1 MADLINLLAQWI
13 HAILPA
19 FVRLPSLTFAL
30 PHVAYWGGIIVFP
43 LIAMYLVRRE
53 MAHGAIPGK
62 VALPMA
68 YMLWLVG
75 GIVGLHRFYL
85 RAPRLAFAYIVPFVG
100 ILYGNEQIWT
110 AREGTSSARHNLS
123 GAEFDIER
131 FGKAVEK
138 GLEGAT
144 EKLAKAEQ
152 ALGPAQM
159 KLAETNQ
166 ILDQW
171 QAFVGGM
178 GLVIFVLLVI
188 DAVLLPRLY
197 RRCLDIEAREPSDQK
212 VSDLE
217 PPTVTAPRRDIHNPV
232 VDFIDWINGW
242 VGEFIAY
249 WSVMAVFVYFYEVLA
264 RYVFNSPTNWAHE
277 GMFLMFGMQYLLAGG
292 YAARE
297 DAHVRVDII
306 YEQLSER
313 AKAITDIVTS
323 IFFFIFT
330 VTLLVTGTI
339 FVLDAISVWEVSFTE
354 WSIQYWPVKISITI
368 GALLIIL
375 QGVAKLIRDVIY
387 FRRLGA

>member
-354 WSIQYWPVKISITI
+354 WSIQYWPVKCSITI
-368 GALLIIL
+368 GALLIVL
-375 QGVAKLIRDVIY
+375 QGIAKLIRDIIY
-387 FRRLGA
+387 FRQLGS

>member
-1 MADLINLLAQWI
+1 
-13 HAILPA
+13 
-19 FVRLPSLTFAL
+19 
-30 PHVAYWGGIIVFP
+30 
-43 LIAMYLVRRE
+43 
-53 MAHGAIPGK
+53 
-62 VALPMA
+62 
-68 YMLWLVG
+68 
-75 GIVGLHRFYL
+75 
-85 RAPRLAFAYIVPFVG
+85 
-100 ILYGNEQIWT
+100 
-110 AREGTSSARHNLS
+110 
-123 GAEFDIER
+123 
-131 FGKAVEK
+131 
-138 GLEGAT
+138 
-144 EKLAKAEQ
+144 
-152 ALGPAQM
+152 
-159 KLAETNQ
+159 
-166 ILDQW
+166 
-171 QAFVGGM
+171 
-178 GLVIFVLLVI
+178 
-188 DAVLLPRLY
+188 
-197 RRCLDIEAREPSDQK
+197 
-212 VSDLE
+212 
-217 PPTVTAPRRDIHNPV
+217 
-232 VDFIDWINGW
+232 
-242 VGEFIAY
+242 
-249 WSVMAVFVYFYEVLA
+249 MAVFVYFYEVLA

>member
-13 HAILPA
+13 HAALPA
-19 FVRLPSLTFAL
+19 FVRLPSMTFAL

-53 MAHGAIPGK
+53 MAHGSIPGK
-62 VALPMA
+62 AALPVA
-68 YMLWLVG
+68 YLLWLIG
-75 GIVGLHRFYL
+75 GFVGLHRFYL
-85 RAPRLAFAYIVPFVG
+85 RAPRLGFAYIVPFIG
-100 ILYGNEQIWT
+100 ILYGNKQIWT
-110 AREGTSSARHNLS
+110 AREGLSSARHNLS
-123 GAEFDIER
+123 GAKFDVER
-131 FGKAVEK
+131 FQKTVEK

-144 EKLAKAEQ
+144 EKLAQAEQ

-159 KLAETNQ
+159 KLAEATQ
-166 ILDQW
+166 IFDQW
-171 QAFVGGM
+171 QAFTGGM
-178 GLVIFVLLVI
+178 GLVIFVLLLM
-188 DAVLLPRLY
+188 DMVLLPRLY
-197 RRCLDIEAREPSDQK
+197 RRCVDIEAREPSRK
-212 VSDLE
+212 EIIDLE
-217 PPTVTAPRRDIHNPV
+217 PPAVKGPRQDIRNPV
-232 VDFIDWINGW
+232 ADFIDWINGW

-249 WSVMAVFVYFYEVLA
+249 WSVIAVFVYFYEVLA

-306 YEQLSER
+306 YERLSER
-313 AKAITDIVTS
+313 AKAMTDIVTS

-354 WSIQYWPVKISITI
+354 WSIQYWPVKCSITI

-375 QGVAKLIRDVIY
+375 QGIAKLIRDVIY
-387 FRRLGA
+387 FRQLGA

>member
-306 YEQLSER
+306 YERLSER
-313 AKAITDIVTS
+313 AKAMTDIVTS

-354 WSIQYWPVKISITI
+354 WSIQYWPVKCSITI

-387 FRRLGA
+387 FRQLGA

>member
-123 GAEFDIER
+123 GAEFDIKR

-159 KLAETNQ
+159 KLAEANQ

-354 WSIQYWPVKISITI
+354 WSIQYWPVKFSITI

>member
-1 MADLINLLAQWI
+1 MADLINLFAQWI
-13 HAILPA
+13 HAILPG

-30 PHVAYWGGIIVFP
+30 PHAAYWGGIIGFP

-53 MAHGAIPGK
+53 MAHGSIPGK
-62 VALPMA
+62 ATLPMA
-68 YMLWLVG
+68 CMFWLVG
-75 GIVGLHRFYL
+75 GFVGLHRMYL
-85 RAPRLAFAYIVPFVG
+85 RAPRLVFAYIVPFIG
-100 ILYGNEQIWT
+100 ILYGNKQIWT
-110 AREGTSSARHNLS
+110 ALEGLSSARHNLS
-123 GAEFDIER
+123 GAKFDVER

-138 GLEGAT
+138 GVEGAA

-152 ALGPAQM
+152 SLAPFQA
-159 KLAETNQ
+159 KLAEATLN
-166 ILDQW
+166 LEQW
-171 QAFVGGM
+171 QVFAGGM
-178 GLVIFVLLVI
+178 GLVIFVLLVV

-197 RRCLDIEAREPSDQK
+197 RRCVDIEAKEPAHQGVTDR
-212 VSDLE
+212 E
-217 PPTVTAPRRDIHNPV
+217 PPTVRPSPKDIHNPV

-242 VGEFIAY
+242 VGEFICY
-249 WSVMAVFVYFYEVLA
+249 WSVIAVFVYFYEVLA

-313 AKAITDIVTS
+313 ARAITDMVTS

-354 WSIQYWPVKISITI
+354 WSIQYWPVKCSITI
-368 GALLIIL
+368 GAVLIIL
-375 QGVAKLIRDVIY
+375 QGAAKLIRDVIY

>member
-354 WSIQYWPVKISITI
+354 WSIQYWPVKCSITI

-375 QGVAKLIRDVIY
+375 QGIAKLIRDVIY
-387 FRRLGA
+387 FRQLGA

>member
-53 MAHGAIPGK
+53 MAQGTIPGK

-123 GAEFDIER
+123 GAEFDIQR
-131 FGKAVEK
+131 LGKAVEK

-313 AKAITDIVTS
+313 AKAVTDIVTS

-330 VTLLVTGTI
+330 GTLLVTGTI

-354 WSIQYWPVKISITI
+354 WSIQYWPVKCSITI

>member
-53 MAHGAIPGK
+53 IAHSAIPGK

-68 YMLWLVG
+68 YLLWLVG
-75 GIVGLHRFYL
+75 GFVGLHRFYL
-85 RAPRLAFAYIVPFVG
+85 RAPRLVFAYIIPFIG
-100 ILYGNEQIWT
+100 ILYGNGQTWT
-110 AREGTSSARHNLS
+110 AREGLSNARHNLS
-123 GAEFDIER
+123 GANFDIKR

-138 GLEGAT
+138 GLEGAA

-152 ALGPAQM
+152 S
-159 KLAETNQ
+159 LAPFQAKMAEATLN
-166 ILDQW
+166 LDQW

-178 GLVIFVLLVI
+178 GLVIFVLLMI

-212 VSDLE
+212 FTGLE
-217 PPTVTAPRRDIHNPV
+217 LPTGKAPRRDIHNPV
-232 VDFIDWINGW
+232 VDVIDWINGW

-249 WSVMAVFVYFYEVLA
+249 WSVIAVFVYFYEVLA

-306 YEQLSER
+306 YEQLGER

-354 WSIQYWPVKISITI
+354 WSIQYWPVKCSITI

>member
-1 MADLINLLAQWI
+1 MADLIDLLAQWM

-53 MAHGAIPGK
+53 LAHGSIPGK

-68 YMLWLVG
+68 YLFWLIG
-75 GIVGLHRFYL
+75 GFVGLHRFYL
-85 RAPRLAFAYIVPFVG
+85 RAPRLGFFYTIPFVG
-100 ILYGNEQIWT
+100 ILFGNKQTWT
-110 AREGTSSARHNLS
+110 AREGLSTARYNLT
-123 GAEFDIER
+123 GAKFDAER
-131 FGKAVEK
+131 FQKAVEK
-138 GLEGAT
+138 GLDGAT
-144 EKLAKAEQ
+144 EKLAQAEQ

-159 KLAETNQ
+159 KFAEATQ

-171 QAFVGGM
+171 QAFSGGM
-178 GLVIFVLLVI
+178 GLVILVLLVI
-188 DAVLLPRLY
+188 DAVLLPRLHK
-197 RRCLDIEAREPSDQK
+197 RCLEIEARAPSHQI
-212 VSDLE
+212 VADLE
-217 PPTVTAPRRDIHNPV
+217 PPRVKALRRDIRNPV
-232 VDFIDWINGW
+232 ADFADWINGW

-249 WSVMAVFVYFYEVLA
+249 WSVLAVFVYFYEVLA

-277 GMFLMFGMQYLLAGG
+277 SMFLMFGMQYLLAGG

-297 DAHVRVDII
+297 DSHVRVDVL
-306 YEQLSER
+306 YELLSER
-313 AKAITDIVTS
+313 AKTVTDLVTS

-339 FVLDAISVWEVSFTE
+339 FAMDAIGVWEVSITE
-354 WSIQYWPVKISITI
+354 WSIQYWPVKCSITI

-375 QGVAKLIRDVIY
+375 QGVAKLIRDVKY
-387 FRRLGA
+387 FRQLGT

>member
-1 MADLINLLAQWI
+1 
-13 HAILPA
+13 
-19 FVRLPSLTFAL
+19 
-30 PHVAYWGGIIVFP
+30 
-43 LIAMYLVRRE
+43 
-53 MAHGAIPGK
+53 
-62 VALPMA
+62 
-68 YMLWLVG
+68 
-75 GIVGLHRFYL
+75 
-85 RAPRLAFAYIVPFVG
+85 
-100 ILYGNEQIWT
+100 
-110 AREGTSSARHNLS
+110 
-123 GAEFDIER
+123 
-131 FGKAVEK
+131 
-138 GLEGAT
+138 
-144 EKLAKAEQ
+144 
-152 ALGPAQM
+152 
-159 KLAETNQ
+159 
-166 ILDQW
+166 
-171 QAFVGGM
+171 M

>member
-53 MAHGAIPGK
+53 MAHSAIPGK

-323 IFFFIFT
+323 IYFFIFT
-330 VTLLVTGTI
+330 GTLLLTGTI

-354 WSIQYWPVKISITI
+354 WSIQYWPVKCSIVI

-387 FRRLGA
+387 FRQLGA

>member
-13 HAILPA
+13 HAALPA
-19 FVRLPSLTFAL
+19 FVRLPSMTFAL

-53 MAHGAIPGK
+53 MAHSAIPGK

-354 WSIQYWPVKISITI
+354 WSIQYWPVKCSIVI

-387 FRRLGA
+387 FRQLGA

>member
-53 MAHGAIPGK
+53 MAHGTIPGK

-123 GAEFDIER
+123 GAEFDIQR
-131 FGKAVEK
+131 LGKAVEK

-313 AKAITDIVTS
+313 AKAVTDIVTS

-330 VTLLVTGTI
+330 GTLLVTGTI

-354 WSIQYWPVKISITI
+354 WSIQYWPVKCSITI

>member
-354 WSIQYWPVKISITI
+354 WSIQYWPVKFSITI

>member
-306 YEQLSER
+306 YERLSER
-313 AKAITDIVTS
+313 AKAMTDIVTS

-354 WSIQYWPVKISITI
+354 WSIQYWPVKCSITI
-368 GALLIIL
+368 GALLIVL
-375 QGVAKLIRDVIY
+375 QGIAKLIRDIIY
-387 FRRLGA
+387 FRQLES

>member
-53 MAHGAIPGK
+53 MAHGTIPGK

-354 WSIQYWPVKISITI
+354 WSIQYWPVKCSITS

-387 FRRLGA
+387 FRQLGA